1 MDYFVSADIMEH
13 PHRTRMHVADEP
25 YTEQV
30 VLTEGQGIW
39 YFKPESPEG
48 STLNFLIITRVNN
61 VSLLRSYQLCM

>member
-13 PHRTRMHVADEP
+13 PHRTRMHLADEP

-48 STLNFLIITRVNN
+48 
-61 VSLLRSYQLCM
+61 